1 MKRPPIWH
9 RPYNPKWARPA
20 AQALATGLT
29 TLLFFCAGMAFYA
42 VVLLLERL

>member
-1 MKRPPIWH
+1 MKPPIWH
-9 RPYNPKWARPA
+9 KPYTPKWAQPC

-42 VVLLLERL
+42 IVILLERL